1 MHRSTT
7 TTATLLAAMAAFS
20 ALSGCVSVQHPAAPG
35 PTAAPARPPVP
46 EPPVPEPDGRA
57 GTQVVQAPARE
68 ALEMAGPPR
77 EPESSAPSAARPRT
91 AAGGPATG
99 SRSRPHAR
107 PDRPERPRHA
117 QPHVENPDVA
127 AEVRGNADVCA
138 LGETYGG
145 WREDSPEAVICEQAY
160 GR

>member
-7 TTATLLAAMAAFS
+7 TTATLLAAMAFS

-35 PTAAPARPPVP
+35 PAAAPSR
-46 EPPVPEPDGRA
+46 PPVPEPDGRA

-91 AAGGPATG
+91 AAGGPAAG
-99 SRSRPHAR
+99 SLSRPHAR
-107 PDRPERPRHA
+107 PDRPERPRRA
-117 QPHVENPDVA
+117 QPRVEIPDVA
-127 AEVRGNADVCA
+127 AEVRGNAEVCA

-145 WREDSPEAVICEQAY
+145 WRGDSPEAVICEEAY

>member
-7 TTATLLAAMAAFS
+7 TTATLLAAMAFS
-20 ALSGCVSVQHPAAPG
+20 ALSGCVTVQHPTAPG
-35 PTAAPARPPVP
+35 PAATPARPPLP
-46 EPPVPEPDGRA
+46 GPDGRP

-77 EPESSAPSAARPRT
+77 EQEPAAPSAERPRT
-91 AAGGPATG
+91 AAGGPESG

-107 PDRPERPRHA
+107 PDRPEHRRRSQPR
-117 QPHVENPDVA
+117 VEVPDVA
-127 AEVRGNADVCA
+127 AEVRRNTDVCA

-145 WREDSPEAVICEQAY
+145 WREDSPEAVICEQTY
-160 GR
+160 RR